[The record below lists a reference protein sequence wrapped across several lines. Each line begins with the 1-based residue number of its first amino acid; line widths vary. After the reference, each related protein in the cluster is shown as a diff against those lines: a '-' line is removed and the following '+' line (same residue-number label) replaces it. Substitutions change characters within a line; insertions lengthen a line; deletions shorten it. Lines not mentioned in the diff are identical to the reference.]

1 MTPRQFRELPV
12 SKKAHRLV
20 MLYFKGHC
28 FNHGKPTPDYFKLRN
43 AFLKA
48 KEADLTDMYAYLLS
62 TDDRPILKELWSK
75 SHQWNLEQ
83 IQNHNA
89 SDYEKISVDEL

>member
-1 MTPRQFRELPV
+1 
-12 SKKAHRLV
+12 

-28 FNHGKPTPDYFKLRN
+28 FNHGKPTKDYFALRN

-48 KEADLTDMYAYLLS
+48 KEADLTDMYSYLLS
-62 TDDRPILKELWSK
+62 TDNRPALKELWAK
-75 SHQWNLEQ
+75 SHQWNIEQ

>member
-1 MTPRQFRELPV
+1 
-12 SKKAHRLV
+12 

-28 FNHGKPTPDYFKLRN
+28 FNHGKPTSDYFKLRN

-62 TDDRPILKELWSK
+62 TDDRPILKELWAK

>member
-1 MTPRQFRELPV
+1 
-12 SKKAHRLV
+12 

-28 FNHGKPTPDYFKLRN
+28 FNHGKPTSDYFKLRN

-62 TDDRPILKELWSK
+62 TEDRPVLKELWAK

>member
-20 MLYFKGHC
+20 MLYFKGRC
-28 FNHGKPTPDYFKLRN
+28 FNHGNPTPDYFKLRN

-62 TDDRPILKELWSK
+62 TEDRPVLKELWAK

>member
-1 MTPRQFRELPV
+1 
-12 SKKAHRLV
+12 
-20 MLYFKGHC
+20 MLYFKGYC
-28 FNHGKPTPDYFKLRN
+28 FNHGKPTSDYFKLRN

-48 KEADLTDMYAYLLS
+48 KEADLTDMYSYLLS
-62 TDDRPILKELWSK
+62 TEDRPVLKELWAK

-89 SDYEKISVDEL
+89 SDYERIGIDEL

>member
-1 MTPRQFRELPV
+1 
-12 SKKAHRLV
+12 

-28 FNHGKPTPDYFKLRN
+28 FNHGKPTTDYFKLRN

-62 TDDRPILKELWSK
+62 TDDRPVLKELWAK